1 MELCYFIREVM
12 VADKKLFYLSCVL
25 ITIGIMFSYSLTTFT
40 ILYFDYNE
48 FHFFIRQLFFGV
60 SGILMMFFLS
70 KLNPD
75 NPNSYKI
82 ILTILI
88 FSFFAII
95 ILPFLPTN
103 LATESGGA
111 KRWIRLGPVSIS
123 PVEFFKIGLIY
134 FLAWSYTRRIN
145 DEKKAIKHEIL
156 ILLPYCIV
164 ATLVI
169 GYIYI
174 TQNDLGQSV
183 ISFFLILALAFFA
196 GASKRL
202 FAFGIL
208 IVMMIGIAVIFSNQ
222 RRIQRIANWWG
233 NIQDAFLPLLP
244 EWIASAIRVSEN
256 SEPYQISHSLNA
268 IAHGGFFGEGL
279 GLGIFKLGFLS
290 EVHTDFVLSGIT
302 EEIGL
307 LGLAFICFLY
317 LWMILRIFR
326 IAGRCDKKEHFI
338 FCSGI
343 ALLLLFS
350 FFMNAFGIISLTPL
364 KGVAVPL
371 LSYGGS
377 SMWAIC
383 VGLGYVL
390 MISKKVKL

>member
-1 MELCYFIREVM
+1 M
-12 VADKKLFYLSCVL
+12 VVDKKLFYLSSIL
-25 ITIGIMFSYSLTTFT
+25 ITIGIIFSYSLSAFT
-40 ILYFDYNE
+40 VLYFGYNE
-48 FHFFIRQLFFGV
+48 FHFFARQLFFGV
-60 SGILMMFFLS
+60 SGILIMFFIS
-70 KLNPD
+70 QLNPD
-75 NPNSYKI
+75 KESSKKLILGVLIVSFLCI
-82 ILTILI
+82 IV
-88 FSFFAII
+88 
-95 ILPFLPTN
+95 LPFLPSS
-103 LATESGGA
+103 LATASGGA
-111 KRWIRLGPVSIS
+111 KRWIRFGPVSIS

-134 FLAWSYTRRIN
+134 FLAWSYTRRI
-145 DEKKAIKHEIL
+145 DDSKKVLKHEIL

-164 ATLVI
+164 ATIVI

-183 ISFFLILALAFFA
+183 ISFFLIFALAFFA

-202 FAFGIL
+202 FAFGTL
-208 IVMMIGIAVIFSNQ
+208 VVMMIGIMVIFSNQ
-222 RRIQRIANWWG
+222 RRIQRIASWWG

-244 EWIASAIRVSEN
+244 ESLASVLRVSAN
-256 SEPYQISHSLNA
+256 NEPYQISHSLNA
-268 IAHGGFFGEGL
+268 IAHGGMFGEGL

-307 LGLAFICFLY
+307 FGLGIICIIY

-326 IAGRCDKKEHFI
+326 IAGRCEKKEYFI

-383 VGLGYVL
+383 IGLGYVL

>member
-1 MELCYFIREVM
+1 M
-12 VADKKLFYLSCVL
+12 ADKRLFYLSCVL
-25 ITIGIMFSYSLTTFT
+25 IIIGIIFSYSLTAFT
-40 ILYFDYNE
+40 VLFFNYGE
-48 FHFFIRQLFFGV
+48 FHFFIRQLFFGL
-60 SGILMMFFLS
+60 SGIVMMFFIS
-70 KLNPD
+70 RLNPD
-75 NPNSYKI
+75 RANAKR
-82 ILTILI
+82 ILLAVLLL
-88 FSFFAII
+88 SFFCIL
-95 ILPFLPTN
+95 ILPFLPTAF
-103 LATESGGA
+103 ATISGGA
-111 KRWIRLGPVSIS
+111 KRWIRIGILSLS
-123 PVEFFKIGLIY
+123 PMEFFKIGLIY
-134 FLAWSYTRRIN
+134 FLAWSYTRRI
-145 DEKKAIKHEIL
+145 DESKKAIKHEIL

-164 ATLVI
+164 ASIVI

-208 IVMMIGIAVIFSNQ
+208 FIMMVGIMVIFSNQ
-222 RRIQRIANWWG
+222 RRIQRIISWWA
-233 NIQDAFLPLLP
+233 NIQDAFLPMLP
-244 EWIASAIRVSEN
+244 EWLANALRVSGN

-268 IAHGGFFGEGL
+268 IANGSFFGEGL

-302 EEIGL
+302 EEIGF
-307 LGLAFICFLY
+307 LGLGIICFLY
-317 LWMILRIFR
+317 LWLILRIFR
-326 IAGRCDKKEHFI
+326 IAGRCEKKEDFI

-383 VGLGYVL
+383 IGLGYVL

>member
-1 MELCYFIREVM
+1 M

-25 ITIGIMFSYSLTTFT
+25 IIIGIVFSYSLTAFT
-40 ILYFDYNE
+40 VLYFNYNE

-60 SGILMMFFLS
+60 SGIMIMFFIS
-70 KLNPD
+70 RFEPEQKNA
-75 NPNSYKI
+75 KR
-82 ILTILI
+82 ILLALLL
-88 FSFFAII
+88 FSFLCILV
-95 ILPFLPTN
+95 LPFLPES
-103 LATESGGA
+103 LATTSGGA
-111 KRWIRLGPVSIS
+111 KRWIRIGIVSLS
-123 PVEFFKIGLIY
+123 PMEFFKIGLIY
-134 FLAWSYTRRIN
+134 FLAWSYTRRI
-145 DEKKAIKHEIL
+145 DESKKAIKHEIL

-164 ATLVI
+164 ASIVI

-208 IVMMIGIAVIFSNQ
+208 FIMMVGIMVIFSNQ
-222 RRIQRIANWWG
+222 RRIQRIVSWWS
-233 NIQDAFLPLLP
+233 NIQDAFLPMLP
-244 EWIASAIRVSEN
+244 DVLANVLRVSGN

-268 IAHGGFFGEGL
+268 IANGGFFGEGL
-279 GLGIFKLGFLS
+279 GLGTFKLGFLS

-302 EEIGL
+302 EEIGF
-307 LGLAFICFLY
+307 LGLGIICFLY
-317 LWMILRIFR
+317 FWLILRIFR
-326 IAGRCDKKEHFI
+326 IAGRCEKKEDFI

-390 MISKKVKL
+390 MISKKVVL

>member
-1 MELCYFIREVM
+1 M
-12 VADKKLFYLSCVL
+12 VVDKKLFYLSSIL
-25 ITIGIMFSYSLTTFT
+25 ITIGIVFSYSLSAFT
-40 ILYFDYNE
+40 VLYFGYNE
-48 FHFFIRQLFFGV
+48 FHFFARQLFFGV
-60 SGILMMFFLS
+60 SGILIMFFIS
-70 KLNPD
+70 QLNPD
-75 NPNSYKI
+75 KESSKKLILGVLIVSFLCI
-82 ILTILI
+82 IV
-88 FSFFAII
+88 
-95 ILPFLPTN
+95 LPFLPSS
-103 LATESGGA
+103 LATASGGA
-111 KRWIRLGPVSIS
+111 KRWIRFGPVSIS

-134 FLAWSYTRRIN
+134 FLAWSYTRRI
-145 DEKKAIKHEIL
+145 DDSKKVLKHEIL

-164 ATLVI
+164 ATIVI

-183 ISFFLILALAFFA
+183 ISFFLIFALAFFA

-202 FAFGIL
+202 FAFGTL
-208 IVMMIGIAVIFSNQ
+208 MVMMIGIMVIFSNQ

-244 EWIASAIRVSEN
+244 ESLASVLRVSTN
-256 SEPYQISHSLNA
+256 NEPYQISHSLNA
-268 IAHGGFFGEGL
+268 IAHGGMFGEGL

-307 LGLAFICFLY
+307 FGLGIICIIY

-326 IAGRCDKKEHFI
+326 IAGRCEKKEYFI

-383 VGLGYVL
+383 IGLGYVL

>member
-1 MELCYFIREVM
+1 M
-12 VADKKLFYLSCVL
+12 ADKKLFYLSAIL
-25 ITIGIMFSYSLTTFT
+25 IIIGIIFSYSLSAFT
-40 ILYFDYNE
+40 VLYFEYNQ
-48 FHFFIRQLFFGV
+48 FHFFIRQFFFGM
-60 SGILMMFFLS
+60 SGILIMFAISLFDPQKENS
-70 KLNPD
+70 KKL
-75 NPNSYKI
+75 
-82 ILTILI
+82 ILGILV
-88 FSFFAII
+88 FSFICII
-95 ILPFLPTN
+95 ILPFLPN
-103 LATESGGA
+103 SLATASGGA
-111 KRWIRLGPVSIS
+111 KRWIRFGGLSIS

-134 FLAWSYTRRIN
+134 FLAWSYTRRIDDN
-145 DEKKAIKHEIL
+145 KKGIKHEIL

-164 ATLVI
+164 ATIVI
-169 GYIYI
+169 GYIYF

-208 IVMMIGIAVIFSNQ
+208 IVMMIGIMVIFSNQ
-222 RRIQRIANWWG
+222 RRIERIASWWG
-233 NIQDAFLPLLP
+233 NIQDAFLPMLP
-244 EWIASAIRVSEN
+244 EWLGNILRVSSK

-268 IAHGGFFGEGL
+268 IAHGGIFGEGL
-279 GLGIFKLGFLS
+279 GLGTFKLGFLS
-290 EVHTDFVLSGIT
+290 EVHTDFVLSGIA

-307 LGLAFICFLY
+307 IGLSLICFLY
-317 LWMILRIFR
+317 LWLILRIFR
-326 IAGRCDKKEHFI
+326 IAGRCEEKQDFI

-377 SMWAIC
+377 SMWAMCI
-383 VGLGYVL
+383 GLGYVL

>member
-1 MELCYFIREVM
+1 M
-12 VADKKLFYLSCVL
+12 VVDKKLFYLSSIL
-25 ITIGIMFSYSLTTFT
+25 ITIGIVFSYSLSAFT
-40 ILYFDYNE
+40 VLYFGYNE
-48 FHFFIRQLFFGV
+48 FHFFARQLFFGV
-60 SGILMMFFLS
+60 SGILIMFFIS
-70 KLNPD
+70 QLNPD
-75 NPNSYKI
+75 KESSKKLILGVLIVSFLCI
-82 ILTILI
+82 IV
-88 FSFFAII
+88 
-95 ILPFLPTN
+95 LPFLPSS
-103 LATESGGA
+103 LATASGGA
-111 KRWIRLGPVSIS
+111 KRWIRFGPVSIS

-134 FLAWSYTRRIN
+134 FLAWSYTRRI
-145 DEKKAIKHEIL
+145 DDSKKVLKHEIL

-164 ATLVI
+164 ATIVI

-183 ISFFLILALAFFA
+183 ISFFLIFALAFFA

-202 FAFGIL
+202 FAFGTL
-208 IVMMIGIAVIFSNQ
+208 VVMMIGIMVIFSNQ

-244 EWIASAIRVSEN
+244 ESLASVLRVSAN
-256 SEPYQISHSLNA
+256 NEPYQISHSLNA
-268 IAHGGFFGEGL
+268 IAHGGMFGEGL

-307 LGLAFICFLY
+307 FGLGIICIIY

-326 IAGRCDKKEHFI
+326 IAGRCEKKEYFI

-383 VGLGYVL
+383 IGLGYVL

>member
-1 MELCYFIREVM
+1 M
-12 VADKKLFYLSCVL
+12 ADKRLFYLSCVL
-25 ITIGIMFSYSLTTFT
+25 IIIGIIFSYSLTAFT
-40 ILYFDYNE
+40 VLFFNYGE
-48 FHFFIRQLFFGV
+48 FHFFIRQLFFGL
-60 SGILMMFFLS
+60 SGIVMMFFIS
-70 KLNPD
+70 RLNPD
-75 NPNSYKI
+75 RANAKR
-82 ILTILI
+82 ILLVVLLL
-88 FSFFAII
+88 SFFCIL
-95 ILPFLPTN
+95 ILPFLPTAF
-103 LATESGGA
+103 ATISGGA
-111 KRWIRLGPVSIS
+111 KRWIRIGILSLS
-123 PVEFFKIGLIY
+123 PMEFFKIGLIY
-134 FLAWSYTRRIN
+134 FLAWSYTRRI
-145 DEKKAIKHEIL
+145 DESKKAIKHEIL

-164 ATLVI
+164 ASIVI

-208 IVMMIGIAVIFSNQ
+208 FIMMVGIMVIFSNQ
-222 RRIQRIANWWG
+222 RRIQRIISWWA
-233 NIQDAFLPLLP
+233 NIQDAFLPMLP
-244 EWIASAIRVSEN
+244 EWLANALRVSGN

-268 IAHGGFFGEGL
+268 IANGSFFGEGL

-302 EEIGL
+302 EEIGF
-307 LGLAFICFLY
+307 LGLGIICFLY
-317 LWMILRIFR
+317 LWLILRIFR
-326 IAGRCDKKEHFI
+326 IAGRCEKKEDFI

-383 VGLGYVL
+383 IGLGYVL

>member
-1 MELCYFIREVM
+1 M
-12 VADKKLFYLSCVL
+12 VVDKKLFYLSSIL
-25 ITIGIMFSYSLTTFT
+25 ITIGIVFSYSLSAFT
-40 ILYFDYNE
+40 VLYFGYNE
-48 FHFFIRQLFFGV
+48 FHFFARQLFFGV
-60 SGILMMFFLS
+60 SGILIMFFIS
-70 KLNPD
+70 QLNPD
-75 NPNSYKI
+75 KESSKKLILGVLIVSFLCI
-82 ILTILI
+82 IV
-88 FSFFAII
+88 
-95 ILPFLPTN
+95 LPFLPSS
-103 LATESGGA
+103 LATASGGA
-111 KRWIRLGPVSIS
+111 KRWIRFGPVSIS

-134 FLAWSYTRRIN
+134 FLAWSYTRRI
-145 DEKKAIKHEIL
+145 DDSKKVLKHEIL

-164 ATLVI
+164 ATIVI

-183 ISFFLILALAFFA
+183 ISFFLIFALAFFA

-202 FAFGIL
+202 FAFGTL
-208 IVMMIGIAVIFSNQ
+208 MVMMIGIMVIFSNQ

-244 EWIASAIRVSEN
+244 ESLASVLRVSTN
-256 SEPYQISHSLNA
+256 NEPYQISHSLNA
-268 IAHGGFFGEGL
+268 IAHGGMFGEGL

-307 LGLAFICFLY
+307 FGLGIICIIY

-326 IAGRCDKKEHFI
+326 IAGRCEKKEYFI

-383 VGLGYVL
+383 IGLGYVL
-390 MISKKVKL
+390 MISKKVRL

>member
-1 MELCYFIREVM
+1 M
-12 VADKKLFYLSCVL
+12 VADKKLFYLSSIL
-25 ITIGIMFSYSLTTFT
+25 ITIGIVFSYSLSSFAV
-40 ILYFDYNE
+40 LYFEYDE
-48 FHFFIRQLFFGV
+48 LHFFIRQLAFGS
-60 SGILMMFFLS
+60 SGILIMFFIS
-70 KLNPD
+70 RLNPD
-75 NPNSYKI
+75 SVNSHRFMVALLVI
-82 ILTILI
+82 
-88 FSFFAII
+88 SFACIV
-95 ILPFLPTN
+95 ILPFLPTS
-103 LATESGGA
+103 LATASGGA

-134 FLAWSYTRRIN
+134 FLAWSYTRRI
-145 DEKKAIKHEIL
+145 DEGKKAIKHEIL
-156 ILLPYCIV
+156 ILLPYV
-164 ATLVI
+164 TLALIVI

-202 FAFGIL
+202 FAFGL
-208 IVMMIGIAVIFSNQ
+208 AVATMIGILVIFSNQ

-233 NIQDAFLPLLP
+233 NIQDAFLPLFP
-244 EWIASAIRVSEN
+244 EWLANALKVS
-256 SEPYQISHSLNA
+256 SSDEPYQISHSLNS

-307 LGLAFICFLY
+307 FGLMIICLLY
-317 LWMILRIFR
+317 LALILRIFK
-326 IAGRCDKKEHFI
+326 IAGRCEKKVHFI
-338 FCSGI
+338 FCSGV

-383 VGLGYVL
+383 IGIGYVL

>member
-1 MELCYFIREVM
+1 ML
-12 VADKKLFYLSCVL
+12 ADKKLFYIASTL
-25 ITIGIMFSYSLTTFT
+25 IAIGIVFSYSLTAFT
-40 ILYFDYNE
+40 VLYFEYGE

-60 SGILMMFFLS
+60 SGILIMFFIS
-70 KLNPD
+70 KLNPN
-75 NPNSYKI
+75 NPNSYKPI
-82 ILTILI
+82 TFLLI
-88 FSFFAII
+88 FSVICII
-95 ILPFLPTN
+95 ILPFLPSS
-103 LATESGGA
+103 LATASGGA
-111 KRWIRLGPVSIS
+111 KRWIRLGPISIS

-134 FLAWSYTRRIN
+134 FLAWSYTRRI
-145 DEKKAIKHEIL
+145 DDSKKAIKHEIL

-164 ATLVI
+164 ATLLI
-169 GYIYI
+169 GYIYM

-183 ISFFLILALAFFA
+183 ISFFIILALAFFA

-202 FAFGIL
+202 FAFGLVI
-208 IVMMIGIAVIFSNQ
+208 IAMIGILVIFSNQ
-222 RRIQRIANWWG
+222 RRIQRITSWWG
-233 NIQDAFLPLLP
+233 NIQDAFLPLFP
-244 EWIASAIRVSEN
+244 DWIANALRVSAN

-268 IAHGGFFGEGL
+268 IAHGGIFGEGL

-307 LGLAFICFLY
+307 VGLSFVCFLY
-317 LWMILRIFR
+317 LWMILRIFK
-326 IAGRCDKKEHFI
+326 IAGRCESKIHFI

-383 VGLGYVL
+383 IGLGYVL